1 MKHVFIFLLL
11 CLREHDASAF
21 QRDRMRRKSVMEGES
36 VTLNSH
42 VTNKQKDLMMWYFND
57 TLIAEI
63 TGDQSKICTD
73 DQCEERFRDRL
84 KLDHQ
89 TGSLTITHIKTTE
102 AGEYKLQIMSS
113 SRFSI
118 MMSFSVTVTGIYS
131 VGSDEV
137 SVFVLE
143 GDSVT
148 LQTYVKTNQQEKI
161 RWYFNGIQIAEITGD
176 LKHICTDVQCKDSDG
191 KFRDRLNLDHQ
202 TGSLTITNIKRT
214 DYGLSELQVTHKRGR
229 VSRKIFIVAVYGFS
243 GVGSDGVSAF
253 VMEEDSVTLYID
265 AKTNKSEDVPAAQ
278 RDQMKRKSVMEGES
292 VTLDTG
298 FIKNPNDLM
307 TWYFNDILIAEIT
320 GDQSKICTD
329 YECDERFR
337 DRLKV
342 NQQTGSLTIMNTR
355 STDSGLYE
363 LQINSS
369 RISIIRRFSVTLF
382 YGGSVSVKEGDSVT
396 LPTDVKTNLQEKIR
410 WYFND
415 FQIAEITGDLRHI
428 CTDVQCKD
436 SDERFR
442 DRLKLDNQTGSLTIM
457 NIRTTDSGLY
467 HLQISSIRGKISTKI
482 FMVAVY
488 GFSGVGSDGVSAFV
502 MEEDSVTLYTDVE
515 TNQQKGVRWYFQYT
529 FIAEISGDLSYICT
543 DVQCDDS
550 NERFRDRLK
559 LDHQTGSLTIRNIK
573 QTDHGIYELH
583 IISSRRESNHQNFN
597 RRMFLLLNEM
607 K

>member
-11 CLREHDASAF
+11 CLREHGVFGVDKSRVTVMEGDSVTLHTDVKVTRQTTIKWHFKNNLIAEITGALSFSCTDVQCNNGTERFKDRLKLDHQTGSLTITNITNTDSGVYTVDISSRRGQIKIFVVAVRDASAF

-265 AKTNKSEDVPAAQ
+265 AKTNKSEGINWNFNFAVIAEISGDLSDFCTDVQCFDYGTERFKDRLKLDHQTGSLTITNIRTTDSGDYYLRTGRGLRRARASDYLYRDPDSISVSVYDVPAAQ

-298 FIKNPNDLM
+298 FIKNPND
-307 TWYFNDILIAEIT
+307 NDIH
-320 GDQSKICTD
+320 
-329 YECDERFR
+329 R
-337 DRLKV
+337 
-342 NQQTGSLTIMNTR
+342 
-355 STDSGLYE
+355 
-363 LQINSS
+363 
-369 RISIIRRFSVTLF
+369 
-382 YGGSVSVKEGDSVT
+382 
-396 LPTDVKTNLQEKIR
+396 
-410 WYFND
+410 
-415 FQIAEITGDLRHI
+415 
-428 CTDVQCKD
+428 
-436 SDERFR
+436 
-442 DRLKLDNQTGSLTIM
+442 
-457 NIRTTDSGLY
+457 
-467 HLQISSIRGKISTKI
+467 
-482 FMVAVY
+482 
-488 GFSGVGSDGVSAFV
+488 
-502 MEEDSVTLYTDVE
+502 
-515 TNQQKGVRWYFQYT
+515 
-529 FIAEISGDLSYICT
+529 
-543 DVQCDDS
+543 
-550 NERFRDRLK
+550 
-559 LDHQTGSLTIRNIK
+559 
-573 QTDHGIYELH
+573 
-583 IISSRRESNHQNFN
+583 
-597 RRMFLLLNEM
+597 
-607 K
+607 

>member
-1 MKHVFIFLLL
+1 
-11 CLREHDASAF
+11 
-21 QRDRMRRKSVMEGES
+21 MRRKSVMEGES

-253 VMEEDSVTLYID
+253 VMEEDSVTLY
-265 AKTNKSEDVPAAQ
+265 
-278 RDQMKRKSVMEGES
+278 
-292 VTLDTG
+292 
-298 FIKNPNDLM
+298 
-307 TWYFNDILIAEIT
+307 
-320 GDQSKICTD
+320 
-329 YECDERFR
+329 
-337 DRLKV
+337 
-342 NQQTGSLTIMNTR
+342 
-355 STDSGLYE
+355 
-363 LQINSS
+363 
-369 RISIIRRFSVTLF
+369 
-382 YGGSVSVKEGDSVT
+382 
-396 LPTDVKTNLQEKIR
+396 
-410 WYFND
+410 
-415 FQIAEITGDLRHI
+415 
-428 CTDVQCKD
+428 
-436 SDERFR
+436 
-442 DRLKLDNQTGSLTIM
+442 
-457 NIRTTDSGLY
+457 
-467 HLQISSIRGKISTKI
+467 
-482 FMVAVY
+482 
-488 GFSGVGSDGVSAFV
+488 
-502 MEEDSVTLYTDVE
+502 TDVE

-597 RRMFLLLNEM
+597 RRVSEKTFGISVHNVSAAERDEMKRKSAKEGESVTLNSHVTNKQKDLMMWYFNDTLIAEITGDQSKLCTDDQCDERFRDRLKLDHQTGSLTITNITNTDSGEYKLQINSSKISIIRSFSVNLSAAVAGIYASVSVVLLLLVASAGLIYSCKFCSRRNYIRRQHNDQVNVDEGSSPDQTDSLLM
-607 K
+607 TPATDATDETPHVAMAVFLQ

>member
-11 CLREHDASAF
+11 CLREHGVFGVDKSRVTVMEGDSVTLHTDVKVTRQTTIKWHFKNNLIAEITGALSFSCTDVQCNNGTERFKDRLKLDHQTGSLTITNITNTDSGVYTVDISSRRGQIKIFVVAVRDASAF

-253 VMEEDSVTLYID
+253 VMEEDSVTLY
-265 AKTNKSEDVPAAQ
+265 
-278 RDQMKRKSVMEGES
+278 
-292 VTLDTG
+292 
-298 FIKNPNDLM
+298 
-307 TWYFNDILIAEIT
+307 
-320 GDQSKICTD
+320 
-329 YECDERFR
+329 
-337 DRLKV
+337 
-342 NQQTGSLTIMNTR
+342 
-355 STDSGLYE
+355 
-363 LQINSS
+363 
-369 RISIIRRFSVTLF
+369 
-382 YGGSVSVKEGDSVT
+382 
-396 LPTDVKTNLQEKIR
+396 
-410 WYFND
+410 
-415 FQIAEITGDLRHI
+415 
-428 CTDVQCKD
+428 
-436 SDERFR
+436 
-442 DRLKLDNQTGSLTIM
+442 
-457 NIRTTDSGLY
+457 
-467 HLQISSIRGKISTKI
+467 
-482 FMVAVY
+482 
-488 GFSGVGSDGVSAFV
+488 
-502 MEEDSVTLYTDVE
+502 TDVE

-597 RRMFLLLNEM
+597 RRVSEKTFGISVHNVSAAERDEM
-607 K
+607 KRKSAKEGESVTLNSHVTNKQKDLMMWYFNDTLIAEITGDQSKLCTDDQCDERFRDRLKLDHQTGSLTITNITNTDSGEYKLQINSSKISIIRSFSVNLSGEC